1 MLKANEVSVVAIS
14 KTLNYLLVIGFLI
27 SMFANAILSVALYQV
42 AVNKTS
48 TITPPIISKAFSIS
62 GSKVDESYL
71 AQMGEYFLYLKLNVT
86 PANVERQY
94 SRLLDYVS
102 ADYWSSI
109 QPRLV
114 REAKELRKSNIS
126 NTFNVTRIKVN
137 LAAMAVRMDGTLNRY
152 VGSRPLTPEP
162 ATYTVSLSY
171 ASGVLTIT
179 GISKEK
185 AVHDDK

>member
-1 MLKANEVSVVAIS
+1 MLKIHEVSVVAIS

-27 SMFANAILSVALYQV
+27 SMLANAALSVALYQV

-62 GSKVDESYL
+62 GSQVDESYL

-86 PANVERQY
+86 PANVEKQY

-102 ADYWSSI
+102 SDYWSSI

-114 REAKELRKSNIS
+114 REANELRKSNIS
-126 NTFNVTRIKVN
+126 NTFNVTDIKVD
-137 LAAMAVRMDGTLNRY
+137 LAAMQVRMDGMLKRY
-152 VGSRPLTPEP
+152 VGSRALAPEG
-162 ATYTVSLSY
+162 ATYTVALNY
-171 ASGVLTIT
+171 ANGVLTIT
-179 GISKEK
+179 SINKEET
-185 AVHDDK
+185 VNDDN

>member
-1 MLKANEVSVVAIS
+1 MLKANEVSILAIS

-27 SMFANAILSVALYQV
+27 SMLANATLSVALYQV

-62 GSKVDESYL
+62 GSQVDESYL

-102 ADYWSSI
+102 SDYWSSI

-114 REAKELRKSNIS
+114 REANEIRKSNIS
-126 NTFNVTRIKVN
+126 NTFNVTGIKVD
-137 LAAMAVRMDGTLNRY
+137 LAAMEVRMDGMLKRY
-152 VGSRPLTPEP
+152 VGSRALAPER
-162 ATYTVSLSY
+162 ATYTVALSY
-171 ASGVLTIT
+171 VSGVLTII
-179 GISKEK
+179 GISKEE
-185 AVHDDK
+185 AVNDNK